1 MVPKSSKNTKRPTS
15 LIFSQFVAS
24 FKYYFLY
31 SARECH
37 ERWIRYLKPGFRKGQ
52 WTAEEDAIVM
62 KAVTES
68 TEQPFARW
76 SDLAEHIPGRVGKQI
91 RDRWINHLN
100 PDINHL
106 PFSRD
111 DDLLLWTA
119 HETIGKRW
127 VEIAATFFKSTRSE
141 NQIKNRWH
149 SAAFKQVIAYE
160 FGPQVYPSGPSKP
173 SSSSSASDQACS
185 IAAVVSTDGPTTLT
199 V

>member
-1 MVPKSSKNTKRPTS
+1 
-15 LIFSQFVAS
+15 
-24 FKYYFLY
+24 
-31 SARECH
+31 
-37 ERWIRYLKPGFRKGQ
+37 
-52 WTAEEDAIVM
+52 M
-62 KAVTES
+62 KAVMES
-68 TEQPFARW
+68 TEQPFTRW
-76 SDLAEHIPGRVGKQI
+76 SDLAEQIPGRVGKQI

-149 SAAFKQVIAYE
+149 SAAFKQVIADE
-160 FGPQVYPSGPSKP
+160 FGPQVYPSGPSK
-173 SSSSSASDQACS
+173 SSSSSSDQSCS
-185 IAAVVSTDGPTTLT
+185 MAGVKTAPTGGPTTLT